1 MAEKFYDVPEAA
13 TVLGLTPDTMR
24 RWLRAGRVR
33 GMRLGRDWR
42 IPVRAI
48 DELAQGTTNQG
59 DDVDALLD
67 ATGDAD
73 RRAGY
78 RTEADV
84 EQLIAEVRAELGHD
98 APRRAL
104 RRARLR
110 DTAGAH
116 N

>member
-24 RWLRAGRVR
+24 RWLRVGRVR
-33 GMRLGRDWR
+33 GLRLGRDWR

-48 DELAQGTTNQG
+48 DELAQGIIAPS
-59 DDVDALLD
+59 DEVDTLLD
-67 ATGDAD
+67 ATGAAA
-73 RRAGY
+73 RQAGY

-84 EQLIAEVRAELGHD
+84 EQLIAEVRAELGHT